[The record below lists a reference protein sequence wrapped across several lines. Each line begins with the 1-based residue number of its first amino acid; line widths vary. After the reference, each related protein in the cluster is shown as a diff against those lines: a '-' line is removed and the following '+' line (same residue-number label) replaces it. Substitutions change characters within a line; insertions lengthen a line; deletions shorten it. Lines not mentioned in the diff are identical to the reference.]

1 VHFAAESEPSIPGLP
16 LAWRSR
22 EKERGVEPGAVELQ
36 STENF
41 LALAE
46 GIAEGV
52 ALCRGTRVAWAN
64 ARLATVMGRESP
76 QLLVGLSLDELLQD
90 IGAGLPTARQESRV
104 VCGVRGFAEDERRVE
119 VRRLPGSNLG
129 SNLGS
134 DFADAEQEMWV
145 FADVS
150 HQDMLDREMLAVGR
164 QLHDGNRELARLRQ
178 DLSSAATDQEELL
191 SVVSHELRT
200 PLTVMLGYNRLLLSD
215 QVGPLTPEQRR
226 FLLESTKS
234 CQRLDDFV
242 GRLLASSREGV
253 REDALDL
260 RNASIEDTV
269 RGVASFLRPLLEEHE
284 LRVELALSSEARTA
298 RFDPP
303 RIEQVLTNLLGNAIK
318 YARSGGSV
326 RIETRLLRA
335 GALGFVEVA
344 VMDDGPGVSQADR
357 ERIFEPYVRG
367 SSHTEASGLGLG
379 LAISK
384 RIVCAHGGSITVGDC
399 PGGGSRFAFT
409 LPTPPAGV
417 GEE

>member
-1 VHFAAESEPSIPGLP
+1 MTLWGE
-16 LAWRSR
+16 
-22 EKERGVEPGAVELQ
+22 ERGVERDAVELQ

-52 ALCRGTRVAWAN
+52 ALCRGERVAWAN
-64 ARLATVMGRESP
+64 ARLAAVVGRESP
-76 QLLVGLSLDELLQD
+76 QLLLGVSLDELLED
-90 IGAGLPTARQESRV
+90 IGAGLPCARTGSRV
-104 VCGVRGFAEDERRVE
+104 VCGVRGFQGGQRRVE
-119 VRRLPGSNLG
+119 VRRLPLPDLAN
-129 SNLGS
+129 
-134 DFADAEQEMWV
+134 AEQEMWV

-150 HQDMLDREMLAVGR
+150 HQDRVNREMLAMGR

-178 DLSSAATDQEELL
+178 DLASVAAEHEELL

-200 PLTVMLGYNRLLLSD
+200 PLTVILGYNRLLLSD

-234 CQRLDDFV
+234 CQRLNDFV

-253 REDALDL
+253 REDTLDL
-260 RNASIEDTV
+260 RNASIEGTV
-269 RGVASFLRPLLEEHE
+269 RGVVRFLRPLLEEHE
-284 LRVELALSSEARTA
+284 LKVELTPQGAARTA
-298 RFDPP
+298 LFDPP

-318 YARSGGSV
+318 YAKSGGLV
-326 RIETRLLRA
+326 RIGTRLLRA
-335 GALGFVEVA
+335 GSLSFVEVS
-344 VMDDGPGVSQADR
+344 VTDDGPGVASDDR
-357 ERIFEPYVRG
+357 DRIFEPYVRG
-367 SSHTEASGLGLG
+367 ASHNEAGGLGLG

-384 RIVCAHGGSITVGDC
+384 QIVEAHGGSISVSDC

-409 LPTPPAGV
+409 LPTSPAGV